1 MFTGIIQTIGKV
13 TAAEKIAGDIRLSV
27 EANGLRHETIELGDS
42 IACNGICLTVIEQQ
56 HSGKDLILKFDVSQ
70 ESIAHS
76 LIGEWQEQMPINME
90 LAMLPTTRFGGH
102 IVSGHVDGVG
112 EISKMES
119 DARSWRIWF
128 KAPPKLTKYIAAK
141 GSITIDGI
149 SLTVNGVENN
159 VFHVNIVPHTMN
171 VTTMGLRKKGDHVH
185 LEIDVIARYLERL
198 LEDRSSPISSS
209 NITKTMMKEHGFM
222 K

>member
-13 TAAEKIAGDIRLSV
+13 TASENVAGDIRLAV
-27 EANGLRHETIELGDS
+27 EANGLRDEIIEQGDS
-42 IACNGICLTVIEQQ
+42 IACNGVCLTVIEQQ
-56 HSGKDLILKFDVSQ
+56 YSGKDLILKFDVSQ

-76 LIGEWQEQMPINME
+76 LIGEWQANTPINME

-128 KAPPKLTKYIAAK
+128 KAPPKLLKYIAAK

-149 SLTVNGVENN
+149 SLTVNGVEKD
-159 VFHVNIVPHTMN
+159 VFHVNIVPHTMD
-171 VTTMGLRKKGDHVH
+171 VTTMGQRKSGDCVH
-185 LEIDVIARYLERL
+185 LEIDVVARYLERL
-198 LEDRSSPISSS
+198 LEDRSASVSSS
-209 NITKTMMKEHGFM
+209 NITEMMMKEHGFM